1 MTRIAT
7 RTIGAAE
14 VTILT
19 DGGIDFGTELFPGT
33 LPDHIADLMQ
43 RQKAAS
49 IATNF
54 NAVLIREG
62 GRTVLCDAGPRDLF
76 GPTCGDLPLA
86 MAEAGLDPAQVDT
99 LFATHLHPDHIAG
112 MITAQGAAVFPNAE
126 LVVTRAE
133 HAFWS
138 EEAATGAMPDPI
150 PDWSALA
157 RAVLAAYGSR
167 LRLIDPQDQIAPGLT
182 AMPLAG
188 HTPGHSG
195 WRLSSGTAQL
205 IHGGDIIHA
214 DPEYDMGITGA
225 LKIAHFC
232 QALGLDVQYHAC
244 GPAHRA
250 VISDVSPSHT
260 VKLSE
265 SFTVPSRYS
274 GKPPKNASN

>member
-7 RTIGAAE
+7 RTVGAAE

-33 LPDHIADLMQ
+33 LPDHIAALMR
-43 RQKAAS
+43 RQHAAS

-54 NAVLIREG
+54 NAVLIREA

-76 GPTCGDLPLA
+76 GPTCGFLPQA
-86 MAEAGLDPAQVDT
+86 MAEAGLDPVQVDT

-112 MITAQGAAVFPNAE
+112 MITPQGAAVFPNAE

-133 HAFWS
+133 QAFWAD
-138 EEAATGAMPDPI
+138 EAATGAMPDPL
-150 PDWSALA
+150 PDWAALA
-157 RAVLAAYGSR
+157 RAVLAAYGDR
-167 LRLIDPQDQIAPGLT
+167 LRLIGPEDPITPGLT

-195 WRLSSGTAQL
+195 WRLSSGDGHL

-214 DPEYDMGITGA
+214 PVLQAADPNIAIAFDLDMDTARATRKRLLDELATDGA
-225 LKIAHFC
+225 LFTGGHY
-232 QALGLDVQYHAC
+232 LR
-244 GPAHRA
+244 PAFHVA
-250 VISDVSPSHT
+250 VRDGDGYRLERP
-260 VKLSE
+260 
-265 SFTVPSRYS
+265 
-274 GKPPKNASN
+274 